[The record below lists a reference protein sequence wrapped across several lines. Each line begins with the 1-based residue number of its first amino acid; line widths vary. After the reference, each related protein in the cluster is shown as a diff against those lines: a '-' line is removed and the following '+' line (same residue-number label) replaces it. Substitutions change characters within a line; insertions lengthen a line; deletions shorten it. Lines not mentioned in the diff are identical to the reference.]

1 MPFISYVDPARLEGE
16 AKEIYERAEAKSGRV
31 TNMVKTLL
39 HSVPAFR
46 ALEFYPVRDV
56 LAKRLG
62 LRAVYFFC
70 YAISTEDECIICST
84 YHARLLKSI
93 GIRPEEFEFTEEEKV
108 LVQYGRALAHNAN
121 RIDPSIYA
129 ELKRLFTE
137 DEIVLI
143 TAVGCRMIASNL
155 FNSALKIP
163 LDDYL
168 EKVDF
173 DSAILEKAY

>member
-1 MPFISYVDPARLEGE
+1 MTVISYVDPAKLEGE
-16 AKEIYERAEAKSGRV
+16 AREIYEKAEAKSGRV

-62 LRAVYFFC
+62 LRAVYFYC
-70 YAISTEDECIICST
+70 YAISSADECIICTT
-84 YHARLLKSI
+84 YHARLLKAL
-93 GIRPEEFEFTEEEKV
+93 GIKPGEFEFTEEEKV
-108 LVQYGRALAHNAN
+108 LVQYGRALVKDAN
-121 RIDPSIYA
+121 NIPGVVYA

-137 DEIVLI
+137 EEIVLI
-143 TAVGCRMIASNL
+143 TAVGCRMVASNL
-155 FNSALKIP
+155 FNCALKVP
-163 LDDYL
+163 LDEYL

>member
-1 MPFISYVDPARLEGE
+1 MPFISYVDPKKLEGE
-16 AKEIYERAEAKSGRV
+16 ARDIYDHAQQKSGRV

-56 LAKRLG
+56 LVKRVG
-62 LRAVYFFC
+62 LRAVYFYC
-70 YAISTEDECIICST
+70 YAISSTDECIICTT
-84 YHARLLKSI
+84 YHARLLKAM
-93 GIRPEEFEFTEEEKV
+93 GIRPEDFQFTEEEKA
-108 LVQYGRALAHNAN
+108 LIQYGRALAKDAN
-121 RIDPSIYA
+121 HIDEAIYT
-129 ELKRLFTE
+129 ELKRLFTD

-155 FNSALKIP
+155 FNCALKVP